1 VSYLDVNNIT
11 ADVTDAQLQASYD
24 AHVNTL
30 KGLMP
35 ELVEFNEEA
44 SWAAK
49 CVCEDLQKVL
59 DAIAR
64 RWLAIG
70 HNRQGGFASEVL
82 ADMMKAQGD
91 AIQAQA
97 EWERYGHL
105 EVG

>member
-35 ELVEFNEEA
+35 ELMEFNEEA

-49 CVCEDLQKVL
+49 AVCEDLQKVL

-64 RWLAIG
+64 RWLSIG
-70 HNRQGGFASEVL
+70 YHRQGFATDVL
-82 ADMMKAQGD
+82 KDMVRAQET
-91 AIQAQA
+91 AFS
-97 EWERYGHL
+97 RSSHL